1 MTNSLYNNIPQ
12 SDIQRKTSSDGTTKF
27 FDSFYQIPIEI
38 NNTTLIAIIGFF
50 ETRGY
55 GSVAAE
61 SVAIIITVQAKKDK
75 LNPFEIL
82 DTLKGFTDVQI
93 SSIVGEILNYN
104 RFKTSSLG
112 VDYAVTPTQEPRRN
126 ILA

>member
-38 NNTTLIAIIGFF
+38 NNTTLIAIKGFF

>member
-12 SDIQRKTSSDGTTKF
+12 SDIQKKSNSDGTTKF
-27 FDSFYQIPIEI
+27 FDSFYQVPIEI
-38 NNTTLIAIIGFF
+38 NNTTLIAIQGFF
-50 ETRGY
+50 ETKGY
-55 GSVAAE
+55 GTAAAE

-75 LNPFEIL
+75 LNPFQIL
-82 DTLKGFTDVQI
+82 DTLKGFSNVQL
-93 SSIVGEILNYN
+93 SAIVGEILNYN

-112 VDYAVTPTQEPRRN
+112 VDYMLTPTEEPRRN

>member
-38 NNTTLIAIIGFF
+38 NNTTLIAIQGFF

-75 LNPFEIL
+75 LNPFQIL

-112 VDYAVTPTQEPRRN
+112 VDYTLTPTEEPRRN